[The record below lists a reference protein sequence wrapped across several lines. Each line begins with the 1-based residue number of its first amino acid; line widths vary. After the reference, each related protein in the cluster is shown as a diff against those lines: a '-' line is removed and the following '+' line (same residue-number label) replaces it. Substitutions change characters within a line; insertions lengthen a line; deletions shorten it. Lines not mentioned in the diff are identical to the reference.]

1 MSSDHRRRPRGR
13 EIRLNRFCREHAT
26 ARHHELPGVPQ
37 HRPHAAADRHL
48 PPHRR
53 RVARVGLNAG
63 YDRRSEESVESP
75 TESAE
80 VGDPLHLRE
89 LPAVLAQHPFVRS
102 AVNLP
107 EGFQRDLGAFL
118 QDMAIIVQERDKLKE
133 VIRQGGIGELVRR

>member
-1 MSSDHRRRPRGR
+1 MSADHRRRARGR
-13 EIRLNRFCREHAT
+13 QIRLDRLRREHAT
-26 ARHHELPGVPQ
+26 ARQHELPGVPQ

-53 RVARVGLNAG
+53 RVCRVGLVEG
-63 YDRRSEESVESP
+63 YDCRSEDSADSP
-75 TESAE
+75 AETTEVS
-80 VGDPLHLRE
+80 DPLHLKE
-89 LPAVLAQHPFVRS
+89 LPPVLAQHPFVRS

-133 VIRQGGIGELVRR
+133 VIRQGGKGSRMGL